1 MRNLVALVL
10 FGCFARLAGAQTRDA
25 FDRLRSLAGEWH
37 ADLPGFGT
45 ITDLIRVVS
54 NGKGIEEVLGT
65 PSDNETS
72 IYTRDGNKLLVTHFC
87 ALTTDGHI
95 ARLAT
100 APSTGSPK
108 QIEFTFIGA
117 TNLHSRT
124 APHMRQLV
132 IEFTDA
138 DHFTE
143 TWTKTENGK
152 DTIFEMHFHR

>member
-1 MRNLVALVL
+1 MTA
-10 FGCFARLAGAQTRDA
+10 
-25 FDRLRSLAGEWH
+25 DRLRSLAGEWH

-45 ITDLIRVVS
+45 MTDLIRAVS
-54 NGKGIEEVLGT
+54 NGKAIEEVLGT
-65 PSDNETS
+65 TSDNETS
-72 IYTRDGNKLLVTHFC
+72 IYTRNGSKLLVTHFC

-100 APSTGSPK
+100 APLTGSPK
-108 QIEFTFIGA
+108 QIAFTFVGA
-117 TNLHSRT
+117 TNLHSPT

-143 TWTKTENGK
+143 KWTKAESGK